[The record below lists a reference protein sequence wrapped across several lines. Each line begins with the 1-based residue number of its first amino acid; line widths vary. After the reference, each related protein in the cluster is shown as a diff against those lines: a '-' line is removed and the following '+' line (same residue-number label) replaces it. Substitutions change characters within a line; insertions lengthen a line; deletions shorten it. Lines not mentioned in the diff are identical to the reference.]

1 MESLKEVFKIG
12 CGPSSSH
19 TMGPE
24 RAAQKFKN
32 MYPNAYKYRVELY
45 GSLAATGKGHMTDY
59 IIKKTLSPKHTD
71 ILWNALYIHPYHT
84 NYIKFVAIDEND
96 NDLAVSEFFSGRFL
110 MPSSIDNKEDPIR
123 DIEEIIKQI
132 NGDEGKFSLFEE
144 NTELKI
150 TDKIDIIKDIF
161 DLNLNNKKVL
171 NKVYHELEKF
181 SVDAEFLLE
190 TKNMEN
196 SLLKYIYYLIENY
209 DYPLEIIEEIDLKE
223 IFKLFSVKLSLC
235 FSNKIEDFID
245 LLEDK
250 INYPEKIEFKDRCDF
265 SNLRSEFEK
274 FAKIFYQVL
283 AYLTI
288 FALICI
294 VIPIILILTYQ
305 FLIYLIT
312 LVTTIGKVIVATIY
326 YY

>member
-1 MESLKEVFKIG
+1 M
-12 CGPSSSH
+12 
-19 TMGPE
+19 T
-24 RAAQKFKN
+24 KFKN
-32 MYPNAYKYRVELY
+32 RIKFL
-45 GSLAATGKGHMTDY
+45 LK
-59 IIKKTLSPKHTD
+59 IILGISIIFFIPIIIT
-71 ILWNALYIHPYHT
+71 ALYIVHNEGIDSFQRGISTFLLIILCTLLLLIICSQLKYGLILSLNKLKLPDNLIKNNVLKNILKIFLRLVIYSFIIFLSALIIIILIDFSDEDLKIFPLEAT
-84 NYIKFVAIDEND
+84 QFLITIAFIGLLFMLYNDFKKLYNFSSNRIKFLEV
-96 NDLAVSEFFSGRFL
+96 LPQKF
-110 MPSSIDNKEDPIR
+110 
-123 DIEEIIKQI
+123 IEKAR
-132 NGDEGKFSLFEE
+132 K
-144 NTELKI
+144 
-150 TDKIDIIKDIF
+150 IKDRILTIK
-161 DLNLNNKKVL
+161 LNSFKNI
-171 NKVYHELEKF
+171 LEK
-181 SVDAEFLLE
+181 
-190 TKNMEN
+190 
-196 SLLKYIYYLIENY
+196 LKKILG
-209 DYPLEIIEEIDLKE
+209 
-223 IFKLFSVKLSLC
+223 S

-326 YY
+326 YN